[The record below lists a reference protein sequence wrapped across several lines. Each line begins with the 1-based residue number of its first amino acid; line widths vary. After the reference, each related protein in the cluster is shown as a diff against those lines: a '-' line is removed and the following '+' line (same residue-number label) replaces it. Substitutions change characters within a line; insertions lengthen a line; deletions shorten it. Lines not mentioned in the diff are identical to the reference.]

1 MAQVPYKNLVAEIAP
16 LVKGCPTPTITARI
30 ARVAREFYER
40 SLAYTYAI
48 APVNVAALATSVT
61 LTLPDDTE
69 LYAPGDLTFDGLDLT
84 PITIEKA
91 NGLYGRWDDPAA
103 AVANPR
109 RCFVASESA
118 VSLVPLPLLPA
129 TAGLRGQVR
138 LIPTLSATGLES
150 RLYNKH
156 SGYILY
162 GTVAYLVGMPD
173 TDWFKP
179 SLVGYYNQLYQDGIE
194 SAARQ
199 ADGNHVPTGGG
210 VTGYGGI

>member
-16 LVKGCPTPTITARI
+16 LVKGCPTPTITARV

-40 SLAYTYAI
+40 SLAYTYPI
-48 APVNVAALATSVT
+48 APVDVDELATSIE
-61 LTLPDDTE
+61 LELPDDTE
-69 LYAPGDLTFDGLDLT
+69 LYAPGDLTFDGLDLI
-84 PITIEKA
+84 PITVEQA
-91 NGLYGRWDDPAA
+91 NGMYGRWDDPAA
-103 AVANPR
+103 AVINPR
-109 RCFVASESA
+109 RCFVAGETA
-118 VSLVPLPLLPA
+118 LSLVPLPLRPITEA
-129 TAGLRGQVR
+129 LRGRVR

-150 RLYNKH
+150 SLYNKH

-179 SLVGYYNQLYQDGIE
+179 SLVGYYTQLYQDGIE

-210 VTGYGGI
+210 TTGYGGI